1 MNLLFL
7 ITLFFGII
15 FNLFYIGG
23 FFIAKDKLSYLL
35 RYPLY
40 IRHKNVENGLRDITL
55 KMRYCL
61 LVIVVLMIANFV
73 VTMLQS

>member
-1 MNLLFL
+1 M
-7 ITLFFGII
+7 
-15 FNLFYIGG
+15 
-23 FFIAKDKLSYLL
+23 AKDKINYLF

-40 IRHKNVENGLRDITL
+40 IRQKNVENGLRDITL

-61 LVIVVLMIANFV
+61 LVIVVLMIANLV